1 MNTSLNKPL
10 ISVVMPAYNHQA
22 FVAEAI
28 QSVLTQTLQDIE
40 LIIVND
46 GSTDNTEKVIL
57 EFADSRIRY
66 FTQPNQGAHH
76 ALNRGIALAQGE
88 FLAIINSDDVFI
100 ADRLEILLNTLQDG
114 NLDFVIS
121 DINLIN
127 EHSEIIADSSHWW
140 LTWYEDLKQKYQQ
153 TPSPAATLLTGNY
166 AISSSNFFFRTSFA
180 RTIGGFRPFRYILD
194 YDYVFRAALINPQ
207 AFSFLINRKL
217 LNYRLHSSNTI
228 LENRLLANIET
239 RYFIKQAISK
249 YFGNK
254 LRIPVAYLS
263 KVDNYI
269 KKIQQNNFNQHLY
282 SLRHQYDQLQHE
294 YHQLQHEYHQ
304 LQHQHHQLHDRCEL
318 LIQQVALFENSKSY
332 RIGRMITAP
341 YRWFMSKW
349 SRT

>member
-10 ISVVMPAYNHQA
+10 ISVVMPAYNHQG

-57 EFADSRIRY
+57 EFEDARIRY
-66 FTQPNQGAHH
+66 FTQSNQGAHH

-153 TPSPAATLLTGNY
+153 TPSPAATLLAGNY
-166 AISSSNFFFRTSFA
+166 AISSSNFFFRASLA
-180 RTIGGFRPFRYILD
+180 NKIGVFRPFRYILD

-217 LNYRLHSSNTI
+217 LNYRLHSNNTI
-228 LENRLLANIET
+228 LENGLLANIET

-249 YFGNK
+249 YFGNE

-294 YHQLQHEYHQ
+294 YHQLQH
-304 LQHQHHQLHDRCEL
+304 QHHQLHDRCEL

-332 RIGRMITAP
+332 RIGRMITTP

>member
-28 QSVLTQTLQDIE
+28 RSVLTQTLQDIE

-46 GSTDNTEKVIL
+46 GSTDDTEKVIL

-66 FTQPNQGAHH
+66 FTQSNQGAHH
-76 ALNRGIALAQGE
+76 ALNRGISLAQGE
-88 FLAIINSDDVFI
+88 YLAIINSDDVFI
-100 ADRLEILLNTLQDG
+100 TNRLEILLNTLQDS

-127 EHSEIIADSSHWW
+127 EHSEIITDSSHWW
-140 LTWYEDLKQKYQQ
+140 LTWYEDLKRKYQQ
-153 TPSPAATLLTGNY
+153 TSSPAATLLTGNY
-166 AISSSNFFFRTSFA
+166 AISSSNFFLRMNLA
-180 RTIGGFRPFRYILD
+180 KKIGGFRPFRYILD

-207 AFSFLINRKL
+207 TFSFLINQKL

-239 RYFIKQAISK
+239 RYFIKQSINK
-249 YFGNK
+249 FFGNE
-254 LRIPVAYLS
+254 LRAPVAYLS

-269 KKIQQNNFNQHLY
+269 KKIQQNNFS
-282 SLRHQYDQLQHE
+282 SLRHQYDQLQH
-294 YHQLQHEYHQ
+294 QNHQ
-304 LQHQHHQLHDRCEL
+304 LQHQHQQLHDRCEL
-318 LIQQVALFENSKSY
+318 LMQQLALFESSNSY
-332 RIGRMITAP
+332 RIGRMMTAP
-341 YRWFMSKW
+341 YRWFVSKW
-349 SRT
+349 SKT